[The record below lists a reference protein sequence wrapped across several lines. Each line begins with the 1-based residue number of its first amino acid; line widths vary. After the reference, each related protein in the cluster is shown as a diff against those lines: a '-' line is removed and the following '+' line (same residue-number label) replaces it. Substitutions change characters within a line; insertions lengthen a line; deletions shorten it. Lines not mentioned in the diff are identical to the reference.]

1 MRLFILFILFLLTYS
16 TSSLAQSATEFD
28 NLPSEQKRIIK
39 KKLKAMSVA
48 NKIQSFTVF
57 EEKYANSLNK
67 ITSGTMLSLEAS
79 NDPKANSLSSESLK
93 ITNLHLVNSYLNIP
107 FPSVDTRNTTKEPL
121 PSWLPTIFQSDYLV
135 DLDTTFSQILFYGLD
150 STGIYLNTTPY
161 LTWDS
166 LFSAT
171 LKHDLI
177 YTPASLELWQK
188 ELNNL
193 HLKSRQEKSL
203 DEKLK
208 VKYFQELNKSNKV
221 KLTPTEKE
229 VMQWIRDSYTN
240 SIDLSTTSELPIKS
254 LEHIN
259 LCSFSFK
266 PEYFAKF
273 SRQLNNYT
281 FVPSYSPGLSYKKD
295 MNRLAAYDLVIIPA
309 TSLSEIEFEF
319 VQELAKETSVLIVG
333 FGSDSINFMD
343 EENVKFLS
351 VPEDNRLSQSI
362 AAQTI
367 FNTSGKLYCSER
379 LHYGIPELVGMNSS
393 ILKLIDNVVKEA
405 INEEAIPGCQILVA
419 KDGTI
424 VFNKAYGYQTY
435 DSTYK
440 INDRTKYDLASITKV
455 LATTQGIM
463 YLLEK
468 DSIGLD
474 EPLSK
479 HLKYLDDTNKKD
491 ITIRQ
496 IMAHQAGLYPYYP
509 FWKKAKEKLKLE
521 DQPSKD
527 VQVGKSIWVNSAVE
541 DSLLYWAATSDL
553 LADRIDTI
561 THDQYYYSDIGFFLL
576 KDLIEKQTEMSLDE
590 FLNEQLY
597 KPIGTSLVF
606 NPTCLYPLTDLAPTE
621 EDNLL
626 RHEIVQGF
634 VHDRNAA
641 LMGGVSGQA
650 GLFGNANDVAIM
662 LQLQL
667 NGGCYGDRRYFEES
681 TIKQFISRQYD
692 NNRRGLGWDMPGTEP
707 DGPVS
712 ELASEETFGHTG
724 FTGGSIWADPKESLI
739 FVFLSNR
746 VYPSVENTKLI
757 DMNIRTRIQ
766 DIVYRSIL
774 K

>member
-1 MRLFILFILFLLTYS
+1 MRLFILFILFLLFYS
-16 TSSLAQSATEFD
+16 TSSLAQGANEFD
-28 NLPSEQKRIIK
+28 NLPSEQKQIIK
-39 KKLKAMSVA
+39 KKLRAMSVA

-57 EEKYANSLNK
+57 EEKYANTPNK
-67 ITSGTMLSLEAS
+67 ITGGIMLSLRSS
-79 NDPKANSLSSESLK
+79 NDPKANNLSLESLK
-93 ITNLHLVNSYLNIP
+93 ITNLQLVNSYHNIP
-107 FPSVDTRNTTKEPL
+107 FPSVDTRNATNKPL
-121 PSWLPTIFQSDYLV
+121 PNWLPTIFNSNYLV
-135 DLDTTFSQILFYGLD
+135 DLDTTFLQVLFYGLD
-150 STGIYLNTTPY
+150 STGIYLNSTPY

-171 LKHDLI
+171 VKHDLI
-177 YTPASLELWQK
+177 YTLVSQELWHK

-193 HLKSRQEKSL
+193 HLKSRQERSL

-208 VKYFQELNKSNKV
+208 VKYFHELNRSSKV
-221 KLTPTEKE
+221 KPSPTKKE
-229 VMQWIRDSYTN
+229 VVQWVWDSYGN
-240 SIDLSTTSELPIKS
+240 SIDLSTTNELLLKS
-254 LEHIN
+254 LESIN
-259 LCSFSFK
+259 LCSFSFN
-266 PEYFAKF
+266 PEHFAKF

-281 FVPSYSPGLSYKKD
+281 IVPSYSPGSTYKKD
-295 MNRLAAYDLVIIPA
+295 LNRLAAYDLVIIPA
-309 TSLSEIEFEF
+309 TSLSESEFVF
-319 VQELAKETSVLIVG
+319 VQELAEETSVLIVG
-333 FGSDSINFMD
+333 FGYDSTDLIG
-343 EENVKFLS
+343 EENLKFLS
-351 VPEDNRLSQSI
+351 VPEDNWLSQSI
-362 AAQTI
+362 AAQTM
-367 FNTSGKLYCSER
+367 FYSTGKLDCSKR
-379 LHYGIPELVGMNSS
+379 LEYGIPELVGMNSS
-393 ILKLIDNVVKEA
+393 ILKLIDDIVKEA
-405 INEEAIPGCQILVA
+405 LIEEAIPGCQVLVA

-440 INDRTKYDLASITKV
+440 INAGTKYDLASITKV

-468 DSIGLD
+468 DSITLD

-509 FWKKAKEKLKLE
+509 FWKRAKEKLKLE
-521 DQPSKD
+521 DLPAKD
-527 VQVGKSIWVNSAVE
+527 VQVGKSMWVNSSVE

-561 THDQYYYSDIGFFLL
+561 THDQYFYSDIGFFLL
-576 KDLIEKQTEMSLDE
+576 KDLIEKQTEMFLDE

-606 NPTCLYPLTDLAPTE
+606 NPTCLYPLRDLAPTE

-626 RHEIVQGF
+626 RHEIVHGF

-667 NGGCYGDRRYFEES
+667 NGGCYGGRRYFEES